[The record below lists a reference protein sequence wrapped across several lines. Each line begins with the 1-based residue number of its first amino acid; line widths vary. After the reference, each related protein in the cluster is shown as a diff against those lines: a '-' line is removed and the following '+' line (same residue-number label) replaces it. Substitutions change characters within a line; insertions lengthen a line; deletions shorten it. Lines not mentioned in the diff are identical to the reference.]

1 MGKQKHSK
9 IQMRSI
15 PFQMNPVTENKRI
28 DTQYYVEGYAT
39 TFEPYVLYRD
49 YEGNDVYELIERSS
63 LDNADMSDIIFQFDH
78 GGMVYARTSN
88 GSLIVEVD
96 EHGLFVAADLGRTEA
111 AKRLYDSIQAG
122 MVTQMSWRYMVDE
135 ESYNRDTKTWTTRKV
150 SKIYDVSAVSIPAN
164 DQTSIEA
171 RAKSLMD
178 EDRVKKEN
186 EKKRERLSL
195 LLQIKEAIN

>member
-1 MGKQKHSK
+1 
-9 IQMRSI
+9 
-15 PFQMNPVTENKRI
+15 MNPVTENKRI

-135 ESYNRDTKTWTTRKV
+135 ESYDRDKKTWTTRKV

-171 RAKSLMD
+171 RGKSLMD
-178 EDRVKKEN
+178 EERTKKEN

>member
-1 MGKQKHSK
+1 
-9 IQMRSI
+9 
-15 PFQMNPVTENKRI
+15 MNPVTENKRI

-96 EHGLFVAADLGRTEA
+96 EHGLFVAADLGRTES

-135 ESYNRDTKTWTTRKV
+135 ESYDRDKKTWTTRKV

>member
-1 MGKQKHSK
+1 
-9 IQMRSI
+9 MRSI

-49 YEGNDVYELIERSS
+49 YQGNDVYELIERSS
-63 LDNADMSDIIFQFDH
+63 LDNADMSNVIFQFDH
-78 GGMVYARTSN
+78 EGMVYARTSN

-135 ESYNRDTKTWTTRKV
+135 ESYDRDTKTWTTRKV

-171 RAKSLMD
+171 RGKSLMD
-178 EDRVKKEN
+178 EERAKKEN

>member
-1 MGKQKHSK
+1 
-9 IQMRSI
+9 MRSI

-88 GSLIVEVD
+88 DSLIVEVD

-135 ESYNRDTKTWTTRKV
+135 ESYDRDKKMWTTRKV

-178 EDRVKKEN
+178 EERAKKEN

>member
-1 MGKQKHSK
+1 
-9 IQMRSI
+9 MRSI
-15 PFQMNPVTENKRI
+15 PFQMNQVTENKRI